1 MEKGLNQEN
10 QNLENELKG
19 GIIMQEKV
27 KLNIATLSKVQ
38 KDLEEKTKIIAKYPY
53 INEDGEVLYE
63 VWKMEN
69 ADEPY
74 YTMRPLEN
82 GEYKRGLGKV
92 KTIPYNLPNIIK
104 AKEEGKIIIVTEGE
118 SKVDVFN
125 QLGYSA
131 TTVPFSNTDK
141 WRDRYNK
148 YLKYANVLVVAD
160 NDDKGREF
168 ADLTFDT
175 ISDVANNIG
184 ILELADIYP
193 QLKKGGD
200 IEDLRDIVN
209 DDNYLKEVLNSII
222 EDLINDK
229 GVK

>member
-38 KDLEEKTKIIAKYPY
+38 KDLEDKPKIIAKYPY

-104 AKEEGKIIIVTEGE
+104 AKVEGKIIIVTEGE

-200 IEDLRDIVN
+200 IEDLRNIVN

-229 GVK
+229 GAK

>member
-1 MEKGLNQEN
+1 MEKGLN

-19 GIIMQEKV
+19 ETIMQEKV

-38 KDLEEKTKIIAKYPY
+38 KDLEDKPKIITKYPY

-63 VWKMEN
+63 IWKMEN
-69 ADEPY
+69 TEEPY

-104 AKEEGKIIIVTEGE
+104 AKEEGKVIIVTEGE

-125 QLGYSA
+125 QLGYYA

-141 WRDRYNK
+141 WRDKYNK

-200 IEDLRDIVN
+200 IEDLRNIVN